1 MVAFIGDRVEY
12 RCVAPCTGIFWLING
27 TVPGADHKIVA
38 NTWTRSR
45 SDGAPGEQSTLWIT
59 ASIHANNSAIK
70 CCVEDRSIAFET
82 HSSPAYLT
90 AQGILQLTYQLQVV
104 ITLCI

>member
-12 RCVAPCTGIFWLING
+12 HCVAPCTGIFWLING
-27 TVPGADHKIVA
+27 TAPGALAAHKIVA

-70 CCVEDRSIAFET
+70 CCVEDRRIAFET

-90 AQGILQLTYQLQVV
+90 AQGILQSIHQ
-104 ITLCI
+104 